1 MKKLIS
7 MLLILALSLALF
19 GCGQADEA
27 TTTAAPTEPLPP
39 LQVGYGR
46 TDISPE
52 PGMPLR
58 GYGNTSKRLSDSVT
72 EQLFTTCIAIT
83 DETGKTI
90 LLYHN
95 DLCASDAEVFDDV
108 RKKLSEA
115 TGVPFEQILVAATHT
130 HSAVDLT
137 NGLAKNYTKQIYG
150 WMLSAAE
157 TALADRKE
165 ATIQIAEA
173 YPENLNWIRY
183 YNYSDGSWGSGT
195 LPKGAK
201 RVSHTR
207 ETDNQLQ
214 MIRFVRENARDVLL
228 VNWQGHPHREGA
240 DDALN
245 ASSDIVGAM
254 RRVLEQRDGDALFA
268 YFSGASGNV
277 NNHSMISGVTTT
289 ADHDEHARALVDY
302 IVSAEFHDVDIAPI
316 QEIYHVEQVTS
327 DDDKNR
333 SYPFPLVVFSVGD
346 IAFAMAPY
354 EMFDTSGQE
363 IKEKSKFE
371 MTFISTYSND
381 HHGYLPTV
389 DAFDA
394 DDSYEVRATHVIK
407 GSAERMVEIY
417 VDLLGQIYDQTNAQ

>member
-1 MKKLIS
+1 MKKIIS
-7 MLLILALSLALF
+7 MLLVLALSLALF
-19 GCGQADEA
+19 GCGQANSGS
-27 TTTAAPTEPLPP
+27 TTAPTEPLPP

-58 GYGNTSKRLSDSVT
+58 GYGNTSNRLSDSVT

-95 DLCASDAEVFDDV
+95 DLCNTDEDVFDKIRED
-108 RKKLSEA
+108 LSAA
-115 TGVPFEQILVAATHT
+115 TGVPFEQILVASTHT
-130 HSAVDLT
+130 HSAVDIS
-137 NGLAKNYTKQIYG
+137 NVLAKNYTKQLYG

-157 TALADRKE
+157 AALADRKE

-173 YPENLNWIRY
+173 YPQDLNWIRY

-195 LPKGAK
+195 LPAGAK
-201 RVSHTR
+201 RVSHLR

-214 MIRFVRENARDVLL
+214 MIRFVREDAKDVFL
-228 VNWQGHPHREGA
+228 VNWQGHPHREGS
-240 DDALN
+240 DDATN
-245 ASSDIVGAM
+245 ASSDIVGVM
-254 RRVLEQRDGDALFA
+254 RRVLEQRDGDVLFA
-268 YFSGASGNV
+268 YFTGASGNV

-289 ADHDEHARALVDY
+289 KDHDEHGRALVDY
-302 IVSAEFHDVDIAPI
+302 MVAAEFREVDIAPI
-316 QEIYHVEQVTS
+316 QVIYHVEQVTS

-333 SYPFPLVVFSVGD
+333 SYPFPLAVFSVGD

-363 IKEKSKFE
+363 IKEGSPFE
-371 MTFISTYSND
+371 MTFVSTCSNASE
-381 HHGYLPTV
+381 GYLPTEEG
-389 DAFDA
+389 FEA
-394 DDSYEVRATHVIK
+394 DDSYEVGATRVVK

-417 VDLLGQIYDQTNAQ
+417 VDLLGQIYDLTNPQ